1 MSKVFEPVSSLVK
14 TPNHW
19 ALGNLRNSTWV
30 ILKGWFEHSVESFCP
45 LMQKLNGVIFSQ
57 DPGLRI
63 NYKHF
68 VSRILD
74 MKNLRVPFIGL
85 TGVIIGGL
93 MMVAVHQGISED
105 KAKKADKAEKS
116 EAPKF
121 IVQEKGIQ
129 RSGPN
134 ITSFAPVVKKV
145 TPSVVSIYSTKMVKN
160 DRRSEMFNDPMFRRF
175 FGIPD
180 DESSDEEA
188 PSRNGRSRSR
198 KHEETGLGSGV
209 IVSENGYIL
218 TNNHVVE
225 GADEIK
231 VSLPGRKEEY
241 VATVIGTDK
250 QTDVAILKINEK
262 GLPAITMTSSDTLE
276 VGDVVLA
283 IGNPFGV
290 GQTVTMGIVS
300 ATQRRGLG
308 IINGGYED
316 FIQTDASINPGNSGG
331 ALVDAEG
338 RLVGIPTAIFSRS
351 GGNQGIGF
359 AVPVNMARFVMDRLI
374 ENGKVVRGYM
384 GLLPQPITP
393 DLAKAFN
400 LKSLNGALVGQVV
413 SDTPAAK
420 AGLKEGDVILE
431 FNSRKVE
438 DDSQLRLL
446 SSQTAPGTKVPVKI
460 IREGK
465 EKTVEVTLAELP
477 SEAKRGGVQT
487 GKAAP
492 APREDALEGVEV
504 GDLDAKLRRQFN
516 IPNSVQ
522 GALVTNV
529 DEESPAFKAGL
540 RSGTVI
546 MSIDRKPVKNA
557 DDAVKL
563 SGEISNTK
571 ILLHVY
577 APQGGGRSLFIIVDE
592 SKKQ

>member
-1 MSKVFEPVSSLVK
+1 
-14 TPNHW
+14 
-19 ALGNLRNSTWV
+19 
-30 ILKGWFEHSVESFCP
+30 
-45 LMQKLNGVIFSQ
+45 
-57 DPGLRI
+57 
-63 NYKHF
+63 
-68 VSRILD
+68 
-74 MKNLRVPFIGL
+74 MKNLRSPVIGL
-85 TGVIIGGL
+85 VGAIVGGL
-93 MMVAVHQGISED
+93 MVGAVYQGISED
-105 KAKKADKAEKS
+105 KPKKN

-121 IVQEKGIQ
+121 NIQEKAIQ

-134 ITSFAPVVKKV
+134 VTTFAPVVKKV
-145 TPSVVSIYSTKMVKN
+145 APSVVSVYSTKMVKT

-175 FGIPD
+175 FGVP
-180 DESSDEEA
+180 EEESDEDTNGK
-188 PSRNGRSRSR
+188 SGRSRAR

-241 VATVIGTDK
+241 IATVIGTDK
-250 QTDVAILKINEK
+250 DTDIAILKINEK
-262 GLPAITMTSSDTLE
+262 GLPAITMTTSDTLE

-283 IGNPFGV
+283 VGNPFGV

-300 ATQRRGLG
+300 AVQRRGLG
-308 IINGGYED
+308 IVGYED

-359 AVPVNMARFVMDRLI
+359 AVPVNMARFVMERLI
-374 ENGKVVRGYM
+374 DNGKVVRGYM

-393 DLAKAFN
+393 DLAKLFN

-413 SDTPAAK
+413 SDTPADK

-438 DDSQLRLL
+438 DDRQLRLL

-460 IREGK
+460 IRDSK
-465 EKTVEVTLAELP
+465 EKTLEVTLAELP
-477 SEAKRGGVQT
+477 GENKRQGGVG

-504 GDLDAKLRRQFN
+504 GDLDNKVRRQFGIPAN
-516 IPNSVQ
+516 IQ
-522 GALVTNV
+522 GAVVTNV
-529 DEESPAFKAGL
+529 DEESPAYKAGL
-540 RSGTVI
+540 RPGFVI
-546 MSIDRKPVKNA
+546 MSIDRKAVKNA

-563 SGEISNTK
+563 SGEITNQK
-571 ILLHVY
+571 ILLHVWVG
-577 APQGGGRSLFIIVDE
+577 AGGNGRSQFIVVDE
-592 SKKQ
+592 SKK